1 MSNALDGYDASEY
14 HRLNMQVARVTG
26 AKAAVDQAL
35 ERAREVK
42 SIPKW
47 MIRYLESAAERLP
60 GLSTDLATL
69 RDGCCDAETWKPKP
83 AVRCE
88 HCGAITGHHL
98 RCPNL
103 KEGKDA

>member
-14 HRLNMQVARVTG
+14 HRLN
-26 AKAAVDQAL
+26 
-35 ERAREVK
+35 
-42 SIPKW
+42 
-47 MIRYLESAAERLP
+47 
-60 GLSTDLATL
+60 LATL
-69 RDGCCDAETWKPKP
+69 RDGCCDAEIWKPRP